1 MNSSSRSLAWL
12 RWQQLVLYKD
22 SHPVKKQMLRYPG
35 MNIGL
40 MRVVGLLSGE
50 QDGVYYTPGIFLGVG
65 TQQEAEQSA
74 LLMDLTLFGD
84 K

>member
-1 MNSSSRSLAWL
+1 M
-12 RWQQLVLYKD
+12 LYKD
-22 SHPVKKQMLRYPG
+22 SHPVKIPMLSYPG
-35 MNIGL
+35 VNIGL
-40 MRVVGLLSGE
+40 IRVFRLLSGE